1 MTENDQTDDR
11 EMELIV
17 EKEILVMKCAVWQGE
32 REKKHR
38 VTRQKQTGWRGEM
51 RSAENQTLARLKLQ
65 AENT

>member
-32 REKKHR
+32 WGEKSDSSETDRMEGGDEVSRKSDLG
-38 VTRQKQTGWRGEM
+38 QTKASG
-51 RSAENQTLARLKLQ
+51 
-65 AENT
+65 